1 MSNTIDSPPAEVP
14 SNSRWLNATRS
25 FAFASLIIAAVPV
38 AMHADAEDLIALVPT
53 APLWLPF
60 LWMLIRLM
68 ENTTTSQKR
77 GLALAVALGPY
88 PLIFSSFF
96 AAESETYTW
105 RARFTIYAVLHLL
118 LVVSATKTY
127 YSMTREA
134 SDRGMLSSRLV
145 GGFFVFIFAAI
156 LIPHMMPPSRPARDE
171 SAAVAALRSI
181 NRAQSAYAEKHLEK
195 GFASAL
201 PELGQGSGADVID
214 QDVSSGRKT
223 HYTFAMTAGPAD
235 SEGRITKYT
244 VVARP
249 EKFGKD
255 GWRCFFIDES
265 GIIRY
270 TVEDRPPTVLDAP
283 I

>member
-1 MSNTIDSPPAEVP
+1 MSNTIDSPPTEVP
-14 SNSRWLNATRS
+14 SNSRWLNATRG
-25 FAFASLIIAAVPV
+25 FAFASLIIAAVTV
-38 AMHADAEDLIALVPT
+38 AMHSDAEDLIALVPT

-68 ENTTTSQKR
+68 EKTTTSQKK

-96 AAESETYTW
+96 AAASETYRW
-105 RARFTIYAVLHLL
+105 RASFTIYAVLHLL
-118 LVVSATKTY
+118 LVVSAIKTY

-134 SDRGMLSSRLV
+134 SDWSMLSSRLV
-145 GGFFVFIFAAI
+145 GGFFVFLFAAI
-156 LIPHMMPPSRPARDE
+156 LIPHMMPPSRIATDE
-171 SAAVAALRSI
+171 ASAVSALRSI
-181 NRAQSAYAEKHLEK
+181 NRAQSAYAEKRLEK
-195 GFASAL
+195 GFASTL
-201 PELGQGSGADVID
+201 SELGQGSGADVIE
-214 QDVSSGRKT
+214 QDLASGRKM

-235 SEGRITKYT
+235 SDGRIMKYT

-255 GWRCFFIDES
+255 GWRCFFTDES
-265 GIIRY
+265 GVIRY
-270 TVEDRPPTVLDAP
+270 TTEDRPPTVLDAP